1 MIDELIRVWIL
12 YNKIEAWTF
21 RGHKHG
27 KRENDIRCVLSRK
40 SFSVWTHVAHE
51 SNVSLASYKV
61 SLCSM
66 RKHLAFNYKY
76 IFSRTL
82 CNRILNWVVHS
93 FSFLFSLPL
102 SLSLF
107 FLRWSNNN
115 SVMFEHVGAWKINM
129 FQVSLTR
136 GSGCVF
142 SFSSVAPRPRNW
154 NVIDV

>member
-51 SNVSLASYKV
+51 SNVSLGSYKV

-93 FSFLFSLPL
+93 FSFLFSLSL
-102 SLSLF
+102 SLSLSF
-107 FLRWSNNN
+107 FCGEVIIIAWCLNTWELGRLTCSKFRSLAGVAVFFPFLRWRLG
-115 SVMFEHVGAWKINM
+115 HVIGM
-129 FQVSLTR
+129 
-136 GSGCVF
+136 
-142 SFSSVAPRPRNW
+142 
-154 NVIDV
+154 